1 MMIKNMFEET
11 QIANK
16 MIQGIVEPNIAK
28 IVLSVVLSTLFF
40 LFGNLYTEA
49 LIAIAMLMIM
59 DTIFGMMAVYVE
71 GGQIT
76 SRRFSRVLIK
86 GIVYFSAISAG
97 YFADL
102 TIPLNFIQGTMVAFV
117 GTTEFIS
124 ILENIGRMGYQTPKK
139 LLNQLKDY
147 RDNK

>member
-1 MMIKNMFEET
+1 MIH
-11 QIANK
+11 
-16 MIQGIVEPNIAK
+16 GLVEPNIAK
-28 IVLSVVLSTLFF
+28 VVLSGVLSVLFF
-40 LFGNLYTEA
+40 LFGSLYTEA
-49 LIAIAMLMIM
+49 LIAITMLMLM
-59 DTIFGMMAVYVE
+59 DTIFALMAVYHE
-71 GGQIT
+71 GGEIT
-76 SRRFSRVLIK
+76 SRRFSRVLVK

-102 TIPLNFIQGTMVAFV
+102 TIPMNFIQGTMVAFV
-117 GTTEFIS
+117 GVTEFIS